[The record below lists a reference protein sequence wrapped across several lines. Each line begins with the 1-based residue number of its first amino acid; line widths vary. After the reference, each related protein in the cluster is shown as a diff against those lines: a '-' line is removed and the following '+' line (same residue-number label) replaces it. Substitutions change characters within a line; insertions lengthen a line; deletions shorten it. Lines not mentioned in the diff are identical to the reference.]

1 MDHWILTFRIQRAQA
16 LITMKCAVHE
26 DVSVRATLL
35 SALAAVS
42 AVVPTLTPMS
52 AMNDVDFLQ
61 PKQEQLLTHSRVSV
75 LSMPLRFLRMLQ
87 SLALETDTIS
97 ISDALTSVPRRELI
111 LHVWSAP
118 ERILET
124 MWQIE
129 NHDVKIRAH
138 KHLDGF
144 AFAMKSR
151 RILGFVGLNT
161 HG

>member
-26 DVSVRATLL
+26 DVRVRGTLL

-42 AVVPTLTPMS
+42 AVVPTRTQTS
-52 AMNDVDFLQ
+52 AMNDVDFLHLR
-61 PKQEQLLTHSRVSV
+61 QEQLLIHNFCSSRVSV
-75 LSMPLRFLRMLQ
+75 LSTSQRFPAKLQ

-97 ISDALTSVPRRELI
+97 ILDALTSVPRRDTI

-118 ERILET
+118 EREMHQHSLET

-129 NHDVKIRAH
+129 NHDVKARTH
-138 KHLDGF
+138 SHLG
-144 AFAMKSR
+144 
-151 RILGFVGLNT
+151 
-161 HG
+161 